1 MIPES
6 SALSNVGTLA
16 GRGDRKPSG
25 AAVYSLALVMAP
37 ETTPTI
43 SLVDV
48 QSRRPS
54 VQLSLSRVGVTGVEK
69 VIRIKQNG
77 NEQLFSARFECVVE
91 LGPNQKGAH
100 MSRFEE
106 VVNEAIGQVV
116 LNETTFKV
124 ETLAEHIAQLVRER
138 QGARRA
144 EVTVEARFPEHKPA
158 PISGVQTQ
166 ELYTLHGS
174 AICTDIGTR
183 RLIGVTAQGM
193 TACPC
198 AQELIAASARTRL
211 ADEGFDES
219 DIERIL
225 EAVPVATHNQ
235 RGLGTLHIGCTELC
249 DDEIDA
255 GQLLE
260 IVEQSMSSEIY
271 ELMKRSDEAH
281 VVEKAHRR
289 PRFVEDCVREMIA
302 GVVDTFGALDD
313 RAFVSARQVNLETIH
328 QHNVVAERF
337 GTLGEI
343 REELRTGESSAVH
356 TSRRAW
362 LDATP

>member
-1 MIPES
+1 MPPERS
-6 SALSNVGTLA
+6 STL
-16 GRGDRKPSG
+16 
-25 AAVYSLALVMAP
+25 
-37 ETTPTI
+37 TT
-43 SLVDV
+43 VDV
-48 QSRRPS
+48 QARRPA

-69 VIRIKQNG
+69 VIRIRHNG
-77 NEQLFSARFECVVE
+77 GEQLFSARFECVVE

-106 VVNEAIGQVV
+106 VVNDAIREVV
-116 LNETTFKV
+116 LGESTFKA

-138 QGARRA
+138 QRARRA
-144 EVTVEARFPEHKPA
+144 EVSVEARFPEHKPA
-158 PISGVQTQ
+158 PVSGIQTQ

-174 AICTDIGTR
+174 AICTEFGTR
-183 RLIGVTAQGM
+183 RLVGVTAQGI

-198 AQELIAASARTRL
+198 AQELVAASARERL
-211 ADEGFDES
+211 EAEGFDEN

-225 EAVPVATHNQ
+225 DAVPVATHNQ

-249 DDEIDA
+249 DDEI
-255 GQLLE
+255 E
-260 IVEQSMSSEIY
+260 HSMSSEIY

-289 PRFVEDCVREMIA
+289 PRFVEDCVREMIR
-302 GVVDTFGALDD
+302 GVVDGFPDLDD
-313 RAFVSARQVNLETIH
+313 RAFVTAQQVNLETIH

-343 REELRTGESSAVH
+343 RHELRTGQPSAVH

>member
-1 MIPES
+1 MATDRS
-6 SALSNVGTLA
+6 SV
-16 GRGDRKPSG
+16 
-25 AAVYSLALVMAP
+25 VSL
-37 ETTPTI
+37 I
-43 SLVDV
+43 DV
-48 QSRRPS
+48 QAQRPA

-69 VIRIKQNG
+69 VIRLRHNG
-77 NEQLFSARFECVVE
+77 GEQLFSARFECVVE

-116 LNETTFKV
+116 LNETSFKA

-138 QGARRA
+138 QRARRA

-158 PISGVQTQ
+158 PVSGIQTQ

-174 AICTDIGTR
+174 AICTGLGTR

-198 AQELIAASARTRL
+198 AQELVATSARERL
-211 ADEGFDES
+211 RDEGFDES
-219 DIERIL
+219 EIEKIL

-249 DDEIDA
+249 NDEIDA
-255 GQLLE
+255 GTLLA

-289 PRFVEDCVREMIA
+289 PRFVEDCVREMIR
-302 GVVDTFGALDD
+302 GVTDAFPDLDD

-337 GTLGEI
+337 GTLGEVR
-343 REELRTGESSAVH
+343 RELATGEPSTTH